1 MSTWQYIVDHREE
14 ILLQTEEH
22 LLITL
27 TAIALATAVG
37 VSLGILITRK
47 PWMAKGILGLVGIIQ
62 TIPSL
67 ALLGFM
73 LPLLGIGT
81 LPAVVALFLYA
92 LLPIVSNTYIG
103 ITNISKPAV
112 EAAIG
117 MGMTRSQILRYV
129 ELPLALPTILTGI
142 KTATVINVGV
152 ATLCAFI
159 GAGGLGQL
167 IFRGI
172 SLNNTPMIL
181 AGAIP
186 ASFLAI
192 SLDAFLG
199 LVQRHYKSKM
209 LWIGLFVVAAI
220 WLAVSLWPE
229 RSPTSSLTAGFNS
242 EFIERAD
249 GFVRLDSTYN
259 LPLTI
264 KEMEIGLMY
273 QALHEGKVDVIDGFS
288 TDGRIKAYDLK
299 LLKDDQQYF
308 PPYEAAPIVNNATL
322 TLHPQLRQVINM
334 LKITND
340 EMVELN
346 YEVDQNKTDLQTAA
360 FDFLQSKG
368 LQAHKGA
375 GHSDSPHIVIG
386 SKAFTEN
393 YLMAHLFAQL
403 IEGNTN
409 LQTKLIL
416 GFGGTKIIFEALKAK
431 EIDMY
436 VEYTGTGLL
445 VLLDEKYTPDATPS
459 ETYQRVKKGFQHQY
473 NITWMEPIGFNN
485 TFALMMRRNMAD
497 SLNIHTISDLSDHLH
512 HIK

>member
-1 MSTWQYIVDHREE
+1 MNTWEYIQNHTNE

-27 TAIALATAVG
+27 AAIALATAVG
-37 VSLGILITRK
+37 VSIGLLITRK
-47 PWMAKGILGLVGIIQ
+47 PWMAKGVLGLVGIIQ

-73 LPLLGIGT
+73 IPLLGIGT
-81 LPAVVALFLYA
+81 LPAIVALFLYA
-92 LLPIVSNTYIG
+92 LLPIVNNTYIG
-103 ITNISKPAV
+103 ITGVSKPAI
-112 EAAIG
+112 EAATG
-117 MGMTRSQILRYV
+117 MGMTRWQILRYV

-186 ASFLAI
+186 ASLLAI
-192 SLDAFLG
+192 GLDSALG
-199 LVQRHYKSKM
+199 LIQRHFRSKALWISSFLIAM
-209 LWIGLFVVAAI
+209 LWFTLSF
-220 WLAVSLWPE
+220 WPKE
-229 RSPTSSLTAGFNS
+229 TSPSRLTAGFNS
-242 EFIERAD
+242 EFIERED
-249 GFVRLDSTYN
+249 GYLGLDSTYN
-259 LPLTI
+259 LPLSI

-273 QALHEGKVDVIDGFS
+273 QGLHEGEVDVIDGFS

-299 LLKDDQQYF
+299 LLEDDQSYF
-308 PPYEAAPIVNNATL
+308 PPYEAAAIVNNTTL
-322 TLHPQLRQVINM
+322 SRHPELTNIINS
-334 LKITND
+334 LKITNE
-340 EMVELN
+340 EMVALN
-346 YEVDQNKTDLQTAA
+346 YRVDQDKVALQTAA
-360 FDFLQSKG
+360 YDFLTGQNLK
-368 LQAHKGA
+368 AIKGA
-375 GHSDSPHIVIG
+375 GHSDTPDVVIG
-386 SKAFTEN
+386 SKSFTEN
-393 YLMAHLFAQL
+393 YLLAHLLAQL
-403 IEGNTN
+403 IEGNSK

-416 GFGGTKIIFEALKAK
+416 GFGGTKIIFEALKAQ

-445 VLLDEKYTPDATPS
+445 VLLGDKFTPDLSPTA
-459 ETYQRVKKGFQHQY
+459 TYQRVREGFQNEY
-473 NITWMEPIGFNN
+473 DITWMEPFGFNN

-497 SLNIHTISDLSDHLH
+497 SLNIHTISDLSAYLT